1 MELAQKVY
9 RFKIIIEPNP
19 ERMATKCFIFIDTV
33 TFESSSSCTE
43 DVQLSIE
50 KAAVSSF
57 LDPACE
63 R

>member
-19 ERMATKCFIFIDTV
+19 ERMTKCFIFIDTV